1 MIEQVRTILNNEVG
15 VVLKS
20 PDLLLMLLRVYSAL
34 YLNGDA
40 PRACEKCQRGYYG
53 QLQKDG
59 IMKAELQEKI
69 NVRTCVP
76 AWAGRMY
83 STKVFE
89 FLIPALMYDEKA
101 IELLKCGALRESDFK
116 VLPAGYQKKIS
127 FVDAEAET
135 FPLSVPQAEK
145 KPIEVVKRGR
155 KPNK

>member
-1 MIEQVRTILNNEVG
+1 MIEQVRTILSNEVG

-34 YLNGDA
+34 YLNGEA
-40 PRACEKCQRGYYG
+40 PRACEKCQRGYYE
-53 QLQKDG
+53 QLRIDG

-69 NVRTCVP
+69 NARTCVP

-89 FLIPALMYDEKA
+89 FLIPSLMHDEKA
-101 IELLKCGALRESDFK
+101 IELLKLGALKESDFK
-116 VLPAGYQKKIS
+116 VLPAGYQKKIN
-127 FVDAEAET
+127 FVDSE
-135 FPLSVPQAEK
+135 AEK
-145 KPIEVVKRGR
+145 KPVEVVKRGR

>member
-1 MIEQVRTILNNEVG
+1 MITEVRTILSNEVG

-34 YLNGDA
+34 YLNGEA
-40 PRACEKCQRGYYG
+40 PRACEKCQRGYYE
-53 QLQKDG
+53 QLRIDG

-69 NVRTCVP
+69 IARTCVP

-101 IELLKCGALRESDFK
+101 IELLKCGALKESDFK
-116 VLPAGYQKKIS
+116 VLPVGYQKKIN
-127 FVDAEAET
+127 FEA
-135 FPLSVPQAEK
+135 PQAEK